1 MSSTLDYYNENAL
14 EYFDTTINA
23 DMTEQYNLFLKYLGT
38 SGRILDLGCGSGRD
52 TLYFKK
58 LGYVVDAIDG
68 SEELCKLATQYTKI
82 PVKCMKFNELDMLDS
97 YDGIWACSSLV
108 HIKKKELIDVLKKI
122 SKALKE
128 DGILYVAL
136 KNGIGEETIK
146 GRYFSYIEKDEF
158 EKISNSLGFKLID
171 FLSAKSVTNKE
182 EKRYWN
188 SYILKKEK

>member
-52 TLYFKK
+52 ALYFKK

-108 HIKKKELIDVLKKI
+108 HINKKELIDVLKKI

>member
-52 TLYFKK
+52 ALYFKK

>member
-1 MSSTLDYYNENAL
+1 MSSTLDYYNLNAL

-23 DMTEQYNLFLKYLGT
+23 NMTEQYNLFLKYLGT

-52 TLYFKK
+52 ALYFKK

>member
-1 MSSTLDYYNENAL
+1 MSSTLDYYNLNAL

-23 DMTEQYNLFLKYLGT
+23 NMTEQYNLFLKYLGT

-52 TLYFKK
+52 ALYFKK

-158 EKISNSLGFKLID
+158 ENISNSLGFKLID